1 MNIPDIDRS
10 IGIEAY
16 STPMPTLD
24 IKIKEGVDSFIVEE
38 VIDTDSLN
46 VSSYGRY
53 ALFKLIKEGV
63 DTIHALE
70 ELRKEYNIRLKVLGL
85 KDARAV
91 TKQYAVME
99 VNKRYSKERKGWEGV
114 FTTEH
119 CRLEFVGYTD
129 RMLSKRD
136 LVGNTFRIGM
146 KVKCIEEV
154 IKSTSMVKEYI
165 ERRMVANFYGYQRF
179 GSGRAVTHLIG
190 KAIIRREF
198 NNAVDILLTY
208 TSEYECEEHIKARS
222 MLKGLNLN
230 KKTVYSIPSSMDVER
245 IVARALLRHRDYIK
259 VLRSL
264 PIKVRRL
271 FVEAYQAYI
280 FNRTLS
286 KALNEGYDIS
296 RVFKDDVCFHYDGR
310 LRGLKVAESS
320 DSDEDAIV
328 AVPLIGYAFRPK
340 GRFGLLLHDVLKE
353 ECIDAKDFYIKEMQ
367 EVSLEGGFRPAPLL
381 LLSDIE
387 YDVINDNSITF
398 RFGLHKGSYATI
410 LLREIIKPVNPFLQG
425 F

>member
-16 STPMPTLD
+16 STPMPSLD
-24 IKIKEGVDSFIVEE
+24 IKIKESVDSFIVEE
-38 VIDTDSLN
+38 VIDTDSLS

-53 ALFKLIKEGV
+53 ALFRLMKEGI

-70 ELRKEYNIRLKVLGL
+70 ELRKEYDIKLRVLGL

-91 TKQYAVME
+91 TKQYAFVE
-99 VNKRYSKERKGWEGV
+99 VNNRYSKERKGWEGV

-119 CRLEFVGYTD
+119 CRLEFVGYID

-146 KVKCIEEV
+146 KVNCIQEI
-154 IKSTSMVKEYI
+154 IKSTSMVSEYI

-190 KAIIRREF
+190 RAIIRREF
-198 NNAVDILLTY
+198 RDAVDTLLTY
-208 TSEYECEEHIKARS
+208 TTEYECEEHIKARN
-222 MLKGLNLN
+222 MLKGLSLS
-230 KKTVYSIPSSMDVER
+230 KETIYSIPSSMDVER
-245 IVARALLRHRDYIK
+245 IVARALLKHRDYIK
-259 VLRSL
+259 ALRSL
-264 PIKVRRL
+264 PIEVRRL

-296 RVFKDDVCFHYDGR
+296 RVFKDDVCFHYYGR
-310 LRGLKVAESS
+310 LGEIKVAES
-320 DSDEDAIV
+320 SDEDAIV

-340 GRFGLLLHDVLKE
+340 GRFGVLLQDVLKE
-353 ECIDAKDFYIKEMQ
+353 ECISGKDFYIKEMQ

-387 YDVINDNSITF
+387 YDVIDDNSITL

-410 LLREIIKPVNPFLQG
+410 LLREIIKPMNPFLQG

>member
-16 STPMPTLD
+16 STPMPSLD
-24 IKIKEGVDSFIVEE
+24 IKIRENTDSFIVEE
-38 VIDTDSLN
+38 VIDTDSLS
-46 VSSYGRY
+46 VSSYGKY
-53 ALFKLIKEGV
+53 ALFRLMKEGI

-70 ELRKEYNIRLKVLGL
+70 ELRKKYKIRLRVLGL
-85 KDARAV
+85 KDAHAV

-99 VNKRYSKERKGWEGV
+99 VNKRYLKERNGWEGV

-119 CRLEFVGYTD
+119 CRLEFVGYID

-136 LVGNTFRIGM
+136 LIGNTFRIG
-146 KVKCIEEV
+146 IRTNHIQEV
-154 IKSTSMVKEYI
+154 IKSASMVMEYI

-198 NNAVDILLTY
+198 HNAVDTLLTY
-208 TSEYECEEHIKARS
+208 TTEYGSEEHASGRN
-222 MLKGLNLN
+222 MLKDLNLS
-230 KKTVYSIPSSMDVER
+230 KESIYSIPSSMDVER
-245 IVARALLRHRDYIK
+245 IVARALLKHRDYIK
-259 VLRSL
+259 ALRSL
-264 PIKVRRL
+264 PIEVRRL

-310 LRGLKVAESS
+310 LGEIKVAES
-320 DSDEDAIV
+320 SDEDAIV
-328 AVPLIGYAFRPK
+328 AVPLVGYAFRPK
-340 GRFGLLLHDVLKE
+340 GRFGVLLQDVLKE

-387 YDVINDNSITF
+387 YDVINDNSVTL

-410 LLREIIKPVNPFLQG
+410 LLREIIKPTNPFLQG